1 MDLDIMKIGE
11 EVAKEHP
18 MNVQQSRNEV
28 TYKMSLKMLDI
39 LFRRGIVTD
48 VEYAQI
54 DALNRQSFSPSLRKV
69 YV

>member
-11 EVAKEHP
+11 EAAKDHP
-18 MNVQQSRNEV
+18 MDAQQSRNEV
-28 TYKMSLKMLDI
+28 AYKMSLRMLDI

-54 DALNRQSFSPSLRKV
+54 DALNRQSFSPSLQKV

>member
-28 TYKMSLKMLDI
+28 TYRMSLKMLDI

-48 VEYAQI
+48 VEHAQI

>member
-48 VEYAQI
+48 VEHAQI